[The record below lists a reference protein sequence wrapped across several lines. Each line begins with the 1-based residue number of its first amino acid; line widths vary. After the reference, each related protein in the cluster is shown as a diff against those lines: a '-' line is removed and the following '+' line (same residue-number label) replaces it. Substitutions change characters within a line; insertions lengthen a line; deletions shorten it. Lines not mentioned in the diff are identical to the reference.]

1 MFPVAS
7 AAARLKGGV
16 GRQLKRRESF
26 RGICV
31 DVDGGKEGVP
41 MTVHTAMHQ
50 IFTAQ
55 CHGTEP
61 YLHIGKVAEISGASC
76 KAIRHYESLGLIPVP
91 QRQGKYRIYSEQDVF
106 LIHMIK
112 HAQLVGFSLKELKAL
127 VAAKV
132 SDTRFPLKLANDL
145 FDAKRTT
152 LRNEIAALQELDQ
165 RLVALKEDMNRIFG
179 GQRSRPLDSPP
190 KGKV

>member
-1 MFPVAS
+1 MT
-7 AAARLKGGV
+7 
-16 GRQLKRRESF
+16 KRTS
-26 RGICV
+26 
-31 DVDGGKEGVP
+31 
-41 MTVHTAMHQ
+41 MHH

-55 CHGTEP
+55 HHATDP
-61 YLHIGKVAEISGASC
+61 YLNIGKVAGITGASC

-91 QRQGKYRIYSEQDVF
+91 QRRGKYRIYSEQDVF
-106 LIHMIK
+106 LIHMVK

-127 VAAKV
+127 VAAKI

-145 FDAKRTT
+145 FDGKREA
-152 LRNEIAALQELDQ
+152 LRDEIATLQELDR

-179 GQRSRPLDSPP
+179 GQHSGSLDSTP